1 MELPGSG
8 DVKDKFK
15 ELNVVAMEA
24 DVDHSEGVWDF
35 LHKFGRS
42 NIPVNLMYP
51 ADPSKPPIILSEV
64 LTQSIMLEALD
75 MASGTQG

>member
-1 MELPGSG
+1 M
-8 DVKDKFK
+8 KDKFK

-24 DVDHSEGVWDF
+24 DVDHVEGVWDF
-35 LHKFGRS
+35 LFKFGRA

-51 ADPSKPPIILSEV
+51 ADPSEPPIILSEV

-75 MASGTQG
+75 MASGKKG